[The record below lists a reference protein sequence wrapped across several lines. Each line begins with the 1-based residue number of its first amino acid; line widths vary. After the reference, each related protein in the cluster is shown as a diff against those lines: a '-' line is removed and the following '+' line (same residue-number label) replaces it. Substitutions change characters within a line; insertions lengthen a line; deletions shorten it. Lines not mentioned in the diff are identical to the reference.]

1 MDKLL
6 NHGSGAGDTEDL
18 CKEMTQIRDQRQDE
32 NFQKLQAT
40 VEAQGKL
47 LQAMAEKLNITV

>member
-18 CKEMTQIRDQRQDE
+18 CQEMKQMRDERQQE

-40 VEAQGKL
+40 VEAHGKL
-47 LQAMAEKLNITV
+47 LQAMAEKLKITV